1 MNRIVL
7 LGFVLSFALAAC
19 SREEPLSE
27 APEPEATTEDVPPEA
42 PAEAAAGEAD
52 EEAQPELVEESA
64 AEPDEAQAEN
74 QPILLARGTEP
85 ATVAAPPR
93 EWNYSEGQHYH
104 RLVPTQPT
112 VGGANKIEVAEIFWY
127 GCPHCDD
134 FDPQINAWVENMP
147 PNARFVRIPAVW
159 NPLARLHGRLYYTE
173 EVLAKNE
180 KLTDVKAFHAAV
192 FTEFHRRS
200 NRLTSEAAIQKL
212 FERFGV
218 SKEDFLATW
227 NSFEVNQ
234 KIRVADDLVKRYN
247 VTGVPAVVV
256 NGKYRT
262 GAAEAGSYPKLLKV
276 VDELI
281 ERETI
286 P

>member
-19 SREEPLSE
+19 SREEPSSE
-27 APEPEATTEDVPPEA
+27 APEPEATTEDVAPEA

-112 VGGANKIEVAEIFWY
+112 VGGANKIEIAEIFWY
-127 GCPHCDD
+127 GCSHCDD
-134 FDPQINAWVENMP
+134 FDPQINAWAENIP

-173 EVLAKNE
+173 EVLA
-180 KLTDVKAFHAAV
+180 
-192 FTEFHRRS
+192 
-200 NRLTSEAAIQKL
+200 
-212 FERFGV
+212 
-218 SKEDFLATW
+218 
-227 NSFEVNQ
+227 
-234 KIRVADDLVKRYN
+234 
-247 VTGVPAVVV
+247 
-256 NGKYRT
+256 
-262 GAAEAGSYPKLLKV
+262 
-276 VDELI
+276 
-281 ERETI
+281 
-286 P
+286 

>member
-1 MNRIVL
+1 MNKIVL
-7 LGFVLSFALAAC
+7 LGFVLSFALAGC
-19 SREEPLSE
+19 SREEPSSE
-27 APEPEATTEDVPPEA
+27 APEPEASTEEVAPEA
-42 PAEAAAGEAD
+42 PAEEAAGDAD

-64 AEPDEAQAEN
+64 AEPDEAQAEK
-74 QPILLARGTEP
+74 QPILLAPETDP
-85 ATVAAPPR
+85 AIVAAPPR
-93 EWNYSEGQHYH
+93 AWSYSEGQHYH

-112 VGGANKIEVAEIFWY
+112 VGGANKIEIAEIFWY

-134 FDPQINAWVENMP
+134 FDPQLNAWAENIP
-147 PNARFVRIPAVW
+147 PNVRFVRIPAVW

-173 EVLAKNE
+173 EVLAKNG
-180 KLTDVKAFHAAV
+180 KLTDVGTFHAAV
-192 FTEFHRRS
+192 FTEFHRK
-200 NRLTSEAAIQKL
+200 NNHLTSEGAIQKF

-218 SKEDFLATW
+218 SQDDFLTTW

-234 KIRVADDLVKRYN
+234 KIRVANDLVKRYN
-247 VTGVPAVVV
+247 VIGVPAVVV

-262 GAAEAGSYPKLLKV
+262 AAAEAGSYPNLLKV

-286 P
+286 R

>member
-19 SREEPLSE
+19 SREEPSSE
-27 APEPEATTEDVPPEA
+27 APEPEATTEDVAPEA

-127 GCPHCDD
+127 GCSHCDD
-134 FDPQINAWVENMP
+134 FDPHINAWVENMP

-180 KLTDVKAFHAAV
+180 KLTDVKVFHAAV

>member
-1 MNRIVL
+1 MNKIVF

-19 SREEPLSE
+19 SREEPSSE
-27 APEPEATTEDVPPEA
+27 APEPEAVTEDVAPEA
-42 PAEAAAGEAD
+42 PAETATGEAD

-64 AEPDEAQAEN
+64 AEPDEAQAEK
-74 QPILLARGTEP
+74 QPILLARETAP
-85 ATVAAPPR
+85 ATVAAPLR

-112 VGGANKIEVAEIFWY
+112 VGGANKIEIAEIFWY

-134 FDPQINAWVENMP
+134 FDPQINAWSENIP

-173 EVLAKNE
+173 EVLAKNG
-180 KLTDVKAFHAAV
+180 KLTDVGAFHAAV
-192 FTEFHRRS
+192 FNEFHRKS
-200 NRLTSEAAIQKL
+200 NRLTSEGAIQKL

-218 SKEDFLATW
+218 SEDDFLTTW

-234 KIRVADDLVKRYN
+234 KIRVANDLVKRYN

-262 GAAEAGSYPKLLKV
+262 GATEAGSYPNLLKV
-276 VDELI
+276 LDELI

-286 P
+286 R